1 MECSIFWCKLLIF
14 DLNFS
19 KILRKSIA
27 TAFVCYCDAK
37 HSVTSLGST
46 QVSCYLFF
54 GGCGRKWAW
63 HFRSWNSE
71 ICSISREWIDRINW
85 LFAYW
90 YKFRKAN
97 DNLVIIVWA
106 WLKMGIKFT
115 SYGTLKSGASH
126 TYDLINWADWLNNFW
141 FDHQSA
147 LYLWHLLGVRCSC
160 TC

>member
-1 MECSIFWCKLLIF
+1 MQLLLCAIVIQNIQLRHWVTLRFGATCFWVAVVENECGLL
-14 DLNFS
+14 DHGTL
-19 KILRKSIA
+19 KSA
-27 TAFVCYCDAK
+27 L
-37 HSVTSLGST
+37 SQGSELIEWT
-46 QVSCYLFF
+46 DFF
-54 GGCGRKWAW
+54 TC
-63 HFRSWNSE
+63 
-71 ICSISREWIDRINW
+71 
-85 LFAYW
+85 W

-141 FDHQSA
+141 FNHQSA
-147 LYLWHLLGVRCSC
+147 LYLWRLLGVRCSC

>member
-1 MECSIFWCKLLIF
+1 MQLLLCAIVIQNIQLRHWVPLRFGATCFWVAVVENECGLL
-14 DLNFS
+14 DHGTL
-19 KILRKSIA
+19 KSA
-27 TAFVCYCDAK
+27 L
-37 HSVTSLGST
+37 SQGSELIEWT
-46 QVSCYLFF
+46 DFF
-54 GGCGRKWAW
+54 TC
-63 HFRSWNSE
+63 
-71 ICSISREWIDRINW
+71 
-85 LFAYW
+85 W

-126 TYDLINWADWLNNFW
+126 TYDLNNWADWLNNFW

-147 LYLWHLLGVRCSC
+147 LYLWHLLGVSCSC